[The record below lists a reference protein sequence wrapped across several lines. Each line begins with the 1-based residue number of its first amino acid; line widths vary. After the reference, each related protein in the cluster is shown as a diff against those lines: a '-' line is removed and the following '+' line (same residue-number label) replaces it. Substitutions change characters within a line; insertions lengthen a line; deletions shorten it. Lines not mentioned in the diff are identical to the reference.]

1 MEFLIEVFN
10 NNTVLFGLVGLL
22 VVCFIGIMLLQ
33 WIADKT
39 GVNTDKLQEELK
51 KTAEDAQVET
61 AKELKKTVE
70 KMSEPKTLMTDD
82 GYELPTEEGI
92 YNLKEGK
99 WEKEDDEPGPAPKN
113 KYALRDET
121 GKFVKADTE
130 IGGTT
135 EKRKVGRPRKAKQ

>member
-70 KMSEPKTLMTDD
+70 KITD
-82 GYELPTEEGI
+82 GGQVES
-92 YNLKEGK
+92 
-99 WEKEDDEPGPAPKN
+99 APKN

-135 EKRKVGRPRKAKQ
+135 EKRKVGRPRKVQK